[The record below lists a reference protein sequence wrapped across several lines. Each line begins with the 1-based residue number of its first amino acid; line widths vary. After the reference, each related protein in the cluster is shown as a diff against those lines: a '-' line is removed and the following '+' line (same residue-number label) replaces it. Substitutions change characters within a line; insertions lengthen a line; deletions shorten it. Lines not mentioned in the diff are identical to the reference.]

1 VCDAKETEPVYF
13 NNFIGRDKP
22 LKVKIVTDA
31 AGKGYSAMVK
41 EAERARDKHAK
52 GYAGKWTL
60 WCVSDV
66 DVDPNT
72 PGSREAKTKELREYD
87 EALKKKEFRL
97 ALSNPC
103 FELWY
108 LLHFTYTT
116 AHFQDYEAIKTQQ
129 LDKANRLPGYEK
141 PKNYWSVLGDK
152 ANTAIANAK
161 ELKKHH
167 EDLRQFNPLDVSCNP
182 YTNVWELVEELIKP

>member
-1 VCDAKETEPVYF
+1 
-13 NNFIGRDKP
+13 
-22 LKVKIVTDA
+22 
-31 AGKGYSAMVK
+31 M
-41 EAERARDKHAK
+41 
-52 GYAGKWTL
+52 
-60 WCVSDV
+60 SDV

-72 PGSREAKTKELREYD
+72 SGSREAKTKELREYD
-87 EALKKKEFRL
+87 KALKKEGFRL

-141 PKNYWSVLGDK
+141 TKNYWSVLDDK